1 MYYLGSAMKMTK
13 SLEDYLEAI
22 HRHIQDSGGARVVDI
37 ARSIGVRMPSVNNAV
52 KELSKLGLVDY
63 ERYQH
68 LKMTPEGER
77 MAALIFK
84 RHTLLHDFLTAIGV
98 SEANAESDACSME
111 HILSAET
118 IERVRDL
125 TLKITRTKK
134 RKSVRPRKSAPLK

>member
-1 MYYLGSAMKMTK
+1 MTK

-37 ARSIGVRMPSVNNAV
+37 ARSLGVRMPSVNNAV
-52 KELSKLGLVDY
+52 KELSKLGLVEY

-77 MAALIFK
+77 RAALIYK

-118 IERVRDL
+118 IERFKDL
-125 TLKITRTKK
+125 TLKISRTPKA
-134 RKSVRPRKSAPLK
+134 RTARTQGSAPPK